1 MTVLSETTFRHITPS
16 GIFVLIIALMFLVLA
31 ILALTDLEY
40 PCAFYFITVCIILI
54 AAYFIVFTEPHRRL
68 KVILSED
75 YPAVDLLEK
84 YDIKDRDGDIWVLD
98 EKTPMEDQES

>member
-1 MTVLSETTFRHITPS
+1 MTVLSETTFRHITPI
-16 GIFVLIIALMFLVLA
+16 GIFVLFIVMIFLALA
-31 ILALTDLEY
+31 ILALIYFEY
-40 PCAFYFITVCIILI
+40 PCAFYFITVCIVLI
-54 AAYFIVFTEPHRRL
+54 VACFIVFIEPHRRL